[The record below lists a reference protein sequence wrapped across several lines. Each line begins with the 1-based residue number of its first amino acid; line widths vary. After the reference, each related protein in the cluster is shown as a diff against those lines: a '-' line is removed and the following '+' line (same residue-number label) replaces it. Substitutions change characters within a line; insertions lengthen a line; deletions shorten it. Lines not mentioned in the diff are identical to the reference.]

1 MKRRN
6 FLRHGFTATASSIA
20 LTNVFASDNRQPKP
34 SDHAAMEPTF
44 KLNYA
49 PHDGMFA
56 NHAGKDFVEQIK
68 FMHEQGFNF

>member
-6 FLRHGFTATASSIA
+6 FIQNSLALAASTLVVNSS
-20 LTNVFASDNRQPKP
+20 FASTRKYAPAGEK
-34 SDHAAMEPTF
+34 TF
-44 KLNYA
+44 NINYA

-68 FMHEQGFNF
+68 FMH